1 LKLIQKLP
9 QYNLQSGGEKMNKL
23 NSELGTVRVQATTLG
38 DMLLLAADKQPD
50 RMAVVLPYRRITY
63 AELRDQAMKRAL
75 SLQELGVG
83 RGDHV
88 GVLLPTGME
97 FIISMF
103 SIALLGAV
111 TVPVNARYQPPELA
125 YLIENADLRV
135 LLTTDKIA
143 DAVNFVERLN
153 EALPGLAT
161 AKANLLQLGEAPLL
175 RNIVLL
181 GGASAPGFLEQRHFD
196 ALAENGDLEQLH
208 LKRLQISLGS
218 TALIIYTSGTTANP
232 KGCMISHEAIV
243 RNSAA
248 LAERYELTGEDSFWS
263 PLPMFHI
270 AAILP
275 LVSIFTQSGTYVTT
289 NYFQAGEALNMM
301 EAEKVTATYPCFWT
315 IMSDIVDHPDFE
327 KTDLSRIK
335 MMNANFAVQPPE
347 IGEKMKK
354 ALPNAKF
361 VGTFGMTETAGT
373 VSTSRLDAT
382 EEQQFTRLGTP
393 LSGMEV
399 KAIDQ
404 ETGLE
409 AAIGERG
416 EAWIRGYST
425 FTEYY
430 KSPEKTAEAL
440 DDEGWFHSGDLISI
454 DVDGQIMFHGRL
466 RDMLKVGGENVAAV
480 EIETYLQQHDAVKLA
495 QVVGIP
501 HPRLTE
507 VAAAFIELEPGR
519 QTSEEELIAFCKG
532 KIAGFKIPRHVRF
545 IEEWPIS
552 STKIQ
557 KFRLQDQMR
566 EELGL

>member
-1 LKLIQKLP
+1 
-9 QYNLQSGGEKMNKL
+9 M
-23 NSELGTVRVQATTLG
+23 SELNNIRVNATTLG
-38 DMLLLAADKQPD
+38 DLLLIAADAQPQ
-50 RMAVVLPYRRITY
+50 RMAVILPYRRMTY
-63 AELRDQAMKRAL
+63 AELRDQAITRAL
-75 SLQELGVG
+75 SLQALGVKS
-83 RGDHV
+83 GDHV
-88 GVLLPTGME
+88 GLLLPTGMD
-97 FIISMF
+97 FIITMF
-103 SIALLGAV
+103 AIALLGAV

-161 AKANLLQLGEAPLL
+161 ADAAQLILDEAPLL
-175 RNIVLL
+175 RNIVLF
-181 GGASAPGFLEQRHFD
+181 GGSSAPGILDQAHFD
-196 ALAENGDLEQLH
+196 ALAENGDLQKLH
-208 LKRLQISLGS
+208 LNRLQTRLGS
-218 TALIIYTSGTTANP
+218 TALILYTSGTTANP

-275 LVSIFTQSGTYVTT
+275 LAAIFSCSGTYVTT
-289 NYFQAGEALNMM
+289 QYFQAGEALKMM
-301 EAEKVTATYPCFWT
+301 EEEKVTATYPCFWT
-315 IMSDIVDHPDFE
+315 IMSDLVDHPDFE
-327 KTDLSRIK
+327 STDLSRIK
-335 MMNANFAVQPPE
+335 LMNANFAVQPPE
-347 IGEKMKK
+347 IAEKMKK
-354 ALPNAKF
+354 ALPNAVF

-373 VSTSRLDAT
+373 VTTSRLDAT
-382 EEQQFTRLGTP
+382 EKQRFTRLGTP

-399 KAIDQ
+399 KAMDP
-404 ETGLE
+404 ETGQE
-409 AAIGERG
+409 AATGEKG

-425 FTEYY
+425 FTKYY

-440 DDEGWFHSGDLISI
+440 DEEGWFHSGDLVSF
-454 DVDGQIMFHGRL
+454 DTDGQLMFHGRL

-480 EIETYLQQHDAVKLA
+480 EIEVCLQQHNAVKLA

-501 HPRLTE
+501 DPRLIE
-507 VAAAFIELEPGR
+507 VAAAFVEFEPGFEA
-519 QTSEEELIAFCKG
+519 SEEELIGFCKG
-532 KIAGFKIPRHVRF
+532 KIAGFKIPRHIRF
-545 IEEWPIS
+545 IKEWPIS

-557 KFRLQDQMR
+557 KFRLQDQLR